1 MKERQ
6 QCCLPPRLSTRA
18 GAGGWRLF
26 AITCVVALWAVQP
39 AMALV
44 VSELM
49 YHPVEQGGTP
59 DGDENLEFIELYNNR
74 GVFEDLSGYAFTN
87 GIEYTFAPG
96 TILGAKQYLVVARDP
111 AAVEAAYGITGVYGP
126 FTKGKLDNNGE
137 GLDLSD
143 NNGQI
148 IISFRYNDT
157 WPWPNCPDGTGH
169 SLILAKPGG
178 DPEEGSTWAPST
190 FIGGTPGG
198 PDETQVE
205 PEDPT
210 RIELIKLGHPGRYFK
225 GTKEPSPGAGGIATT
240 DWTKIAFN
248 DDPATTDWLE
258 GPSGYGYCTDGDTSE
273 TLYIK
278 TPLNDMQGNYLSVY
292 ARLRFALTV
301 EQISSFTA
309 LQAEMRYDDDYVL
322 YLNGQRV
329 AGSDGISGDPPPFNA
344 GRSSGQE
351 PLPDTVDLT
360 ALKHLLVAGTN
371 VLAFQAHNCIGA
383 SSSDALGSAELWA
396 VVEAPEDGNDPRAR
410 VVINELLAN
419 SDAAP
424 GTDWIELYN
433 PGPVAVDL
441 NNVYLSDG
449 RFELVSGAAAYKIP
463 DGIVL
468 QPGEFWA
475 VREGALPFALAY
487 NGETIFLTAASDDP
501 TPKPVRVLDA
511 VRFPNCEADV
521 TYGRF
526 PDGANNFVAL
536 SSATFEGHNAKP
548 LIRDIVINE
557 IMYHHGSRDPNW
569 EYVELYNKGSSTV
582 SLVGWSFTDG
592 ITYDFNETSQVTE
605 MAAGSYLVVAKNPTW
620 LEAEYGNLK
629 QSGPG
634 ANLVGPY
641 SGNLDDHSEHIR
653 LSYPYQ
659 DPETRD
665 VNMVTVDEVTYYD
678 GGRWPTWADGQGA
691 SLELRDPRSNNDSPD
706 AWADSDESGKSA
718 WKQYS
723 FTVNSSDSKYTH
735 DAVTVFGLMLL
746 NRGDVLIDDV
756 ELIINGTNRLSNYGF
771 ESGET
776 GWRILGNHVQ
786 SFVTT
791 ADSYSGS
798 GCLHVVATGHGDPGN
813 NRINQSIT
821 SVTGGTV
828 TFRFWAKWLRGSRY
842 LLMRTSRETAPVQPP
857 RPAYAF
863 ELDMP
868 YNLGTPGRQNTA
880 YVSNRGPDIINVR
893 HEPVLPKANE
903 PIVVTACAADN
914 DNMASV
920 TLYYRSEG
928 GGSFTS
934 APMVDNATGNDLI
947 AGDSIFTATIP
958 GAGGGTMRAFYVVA
972 SDGSASTRF
981 PTELEPSADVPQRT
995 CLVRVGDSM
1004 DPTVFATYR
1013 VWLSNDVINVFRSR
1027 ANLSNELLDCTFVY
1041 NDTDVFYNTG
1051 IRFRGSPFIRG
1062 DSGWSPT
1069 DNHPYRLDFNP
1080 DQKFGDRQE
1089 INLDRTEESYRGPL
1103 QERAS
1108 YWFYRQM
1115 GLQYSRQEYVR
1126 LISNGNNQRNYEDV
1140 RKIDGD
1146 YVDAWFP
1153 GDNDGYIHK
1162 IDDYF
1167 EYNVAGTSHS
1177 NLDEGLKY
1185 DGSHPLLKETY
1196 RWGFE
1201 KRSYRENDEWD
1212 HLFNFAVKMNTSSS
1226 NGAAYEAAI
1235 ESVIHPEH
1243 FARVLALRHACGD
1256 WDSYGYNRGKN
1267 NCFYYALREGKWYLM
1282 PWDIDFTLGSGD
1294 GVNTNLVAMNSGQF
1308 PEVYRFLSYYKYRQM
1323 YQEAFARLVYGP
1335 WKTSVGTADPPTAF
1349 DRFLDDAAD
1358 ALRADGA
1365 DDSRRTAIKQYVRDR
1380 RAFILTQISVSSPP
1394 FEITTNGGSDFC
1406 TTDSAAAIT
1415 GIAAPDVTRISINGA
1430 PVPAEFPGNN
1440 VFTIAAEDVPLAP
1453 GVNVLALAG
1462 LDFAFN
1468 PVPGATDSITITRVT
1483 PCAITEITPNP
1494 VFKAGA
1500 VQLTIHGS
1508 GFGPGTTP
1516 SVELTCAS
1524 EEVGFDA
1531 LYVQGSEPFDL
1542 IDAATGL
1549 LNDPGS
1555 GVGDETYA
1563 VHEWINLWNS
1573 GPHGE
1578 FSAYETGFS
1587 PPFDAASNNFA
1598 VRFSGYIYAPSG
1610 GIRYFGVNSDE
1621 GFALSIDGQLVGAH
1635 PAGRT
1640 AATTDV
1646 TNATTGTMTF
1656 NFPAEGSYYLEL
1668 DYFENDID
1676 EEIELFQTNSTGG
1689 NRQLINHGSE
1699 LKVYR
1704 DITKIKA
1711 TDVVVVDVNTITC
1724 QVNLAGARAETW
1736 NLIVTPECE
1745 QASVCNLDNAL
1756 QIIASRADFNH
1767 DTGVDFLDW
1776 TDLAGIWRQACSA
1789 PSWCDGIDLDESGSI
1804 GFGDVQIFAQEW
1816 LLAAE

>member
-6 QCCLPPRLSTRA
+6 QCCLPPRLSARV
-18 GAGGWRLF
+18 GAGWWRLF
-26 AITCVVALWAVQP
+26 VIISVVVLWAVQP
-39 AMALV
+39 GMALV

-59 DGDENLEFIELYNNR
+59 DGDENLEFIELYNNEA
-74 GVFEDLSGYAFTN
+74 VFEDLSGYAFSE
-87 GIEYTFAPG
+87 GIEYTFPAG
-96 TILGAKQYLVVARDP
+96 TILPAKKYLVVARIP

-126 FTKGKLDNNGE
+126 FSKGKLDNNGE
-137 GLDLSD
+137 RLDLSD
-143 NNGQI
+143 NNGQV

-157 WPWPNCPDGTGH
+157 WPWPNSPDGTGH

-178 DPEEGSTWAPST
+178 DPEEASSWAPST

-258 GPSGYGYCTDGDTSE
+258 GPSGYGYCIDGDTSE

-278 TPLNDMQGNYLSVY
+278 TPLNDMQNNYLSVY
-292 ARLRFALTV
+292 ARLRFTLTAQ
-301 EQISSFTA
+301 QISSFSG

-329 AGSDGISGDPPPFNA
+329 AGSSGISGDPPPFNA
-344 GRSSGQE
+344 GRSSGQD
-351 PLPDTVDLT
+351 PPPDTVDLT

-371 VLAFQAHNCIGA
+371 VLAFQAHNCTSA
-383 SSSDALGSAELWA
+383 NNSDALGSAELWA

-419 SDAAP
+419 SDAP
-424 GTDWIELYN
+424 PRTDWIELYN

-449 RFELVSGAAAYKIP
+449 RFALVTGAAAYKIP

-468 QPGEFWA
+468 QPGQFWA
-475 VREGALPFALAY
+475 VREGAFPFALAY

-511 VRFPNCEADV
+511 VRFPNSEADV

-526 PDGANNFVAL
+526 PDGANNFIAL

-557 IMYHHGSRDPNW
+557 IMYHHASRDPNW
-569 EYVELYNKGSSTV
+569 EYVELYNKGSSKV
-582 SLVGWSFTDG
+582 SLLGWSFTDG

-605 MAAGSYLVVAKNPTW
+605 MAAGSYLVVAKNPAR

-653 LSYPYQ
+653 LSCPYQ
-659 DPETRD
+659 DPETHD

-691 SLELRDPRSNNDSPD
+691 SLELRDPRSNNDSPG
-706 AWADSDESGKSA
+706 AWADSDENSKSA

-723 FTVNSSDSKYTH
+723 FTISGSDSQYRH
-735 DAVTVFGLMLL
+735 DAVTVFDLMLL
-746 NRGDVLIDDV
+746 NRGDVLIDDL
-756 ELIINGTNRLSNYGF
+756 ELAINSTNRLTNNGF

-791 ADSYSGS
+791 ADRYSGS
-798 GCLHVVATGHGDPGN
+798 RCLHVVATGHGDPGN

-828 TFRFWAKWLRGSRY
+828 MFRFWARWLRGSRY
-842 LLMRTSRETAPVQPP
+842 LLMRTAREQAPVQPP
-857 RPAYAF
+857 RPAYSF

-868 YNLGTPGRQNTA
+868 YDLGTPGRQNTA
-880 YVSNRGPDIINVR
+880 YVANRGPDILNVK

-903 PIVVTACAADN
+903 PIVVTACATDN
-914 DNMASV
+914 DNIASV

-928 GGSFTS
+928 TTAFTS

-947 AGDSIFTATIP
+947 AGDRIFTATIP

-1013 VWLSNDVINVFRSR
+1013 VWLSNDVINIFTSRS
-1027 ANLSNELLDCTFVY
+1027 NLSNELMDCTFVY

-1062 DSGWSPT
+1062 GSGWNPT
-1069 DNHPYRLDFNP
+1069 GNYPYRFDFNP
-1080 DQKFGDRQE
+1080 DQRFGDRQE
-1089 INLDRTEESYRGPL
+1089 INLDRTEGASRGPL

-1115 GLQYSRQEYVR
+1115 GLQYSRQEYIR

-1146 YVDAWFP
+1146 YIDAWFP
-1153 GDNDGYIHK
+1153 QDNDGYIHK

-1167 EYNVAGTSHS
+1167 EYNVAGTSS
-1177 NLDEGLKY
+1177 TNLDEGLKY

-1201 KRSYRENDEWD
+1201 KRSYRENDDWD
-1212 HLFNFAVKMNTSSS
+1212 HLFNLAVKMNTSSS
-1226 NGAAYEAAI
+1226 NGAVYEAAI
-1235 ESVIHPEH
+1235 ESVINPED

-1256 WDSYGYNRGKN
+1256 WDSYGYTRGKN
-1267 NCFYYALREGKWYLM
+1267 NAFYYALRERKWYLM

-1294 GVNTNLVAMNSGQF
+1294 GVNTNLFSVDSGEF
-1308 PEVYRFLSYYKYRQM
+1308 PEVYKFFNYYKYRQM
-1323 YQEAFARLVYGP
+1323 YMEAFARLVYGP
-1335 WKTSVGTADPPTAF
+1335 WKTSVGTADLPTAF

-1380 RAFILTQISVSSPP
+1380 RTYILTQISDPCRP

-1415 GIAAPDVTRISINGA
+1415 GFAPLKVTRISINGA
-1430 PVPAEFPGNN
+1430 PVPADFSGNN
-1440 VFTIAAEDVPLAP
+1440 AFTIAAENVPLAP
-1453 GVNVLALAG
+1453 GVNLLALAG

-1468 PVPGATDSITITRVT
+1468 PVPGATDSIRITRVT
-1483 PCAITEITPNP
+1483 PCAITSITPNP

-1516 SVELTCAS
+1516 LVELTCGS

-1549 LNDPGS
+1549 LDDPGS

-1578 FSAYETGFS
+1578 FSAYEAGFS
-1587 PPFDAASNNFA
+1587 PPFGAGSNNFA
-1598 VRFSGYIYAPSG
+1598 VRFSGYIYAASG

-1621 GFALSIDGQLVGAH
+1621 GFSLSIDGQLVGAH
-1635 PAGRT
+1635 RAGRT

-1646 TNATTGTMTF
+1646 TNVTTGTMTF

-1668 DYFENDID
+1668 DYFENNID
-1676 EEIELFQTNSTGG
+1676 EEVELFQTNSTGG

-1724 QVNLAGARAETW
+1724 QVNLAGARADTW

-1745 QASVCNLDNAL
+1745 EASVCSLDNAL
-1756 QIIASRADFNH
+1756 QIIAFRADFNH

-1776 TDLAGIWRQACSA
+1776 TDLAGIWRQDCSA

-1804 GFGDVQIFAQEW
+1804 GFGDVQIFAQQW